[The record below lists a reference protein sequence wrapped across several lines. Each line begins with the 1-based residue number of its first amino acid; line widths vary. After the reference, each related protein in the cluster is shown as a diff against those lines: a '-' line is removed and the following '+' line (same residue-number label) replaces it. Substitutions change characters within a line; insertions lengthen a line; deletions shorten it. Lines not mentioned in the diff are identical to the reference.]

1 MITHHFPL
9 DQINEAINTGLT
21 AAETHKLMLA
31 MPDILNGFIPEVSD
45 RSRAAACG
53 T

>member
-21 AAETHKLMLA
+21 DPSAIKVIVH
-31 MPDILNGFIPEVSD
+31 PNQ
-45 RSRAAACG
+45 
-53 T
+53 